1 MFTHRYTFRACKQ
14 FSELQEGP
22 SMLYNKHSFH
32 HHACKLK
39 GAQSVFSDTPW
50 SHPHGGNKISKLLE
64 AQSGFSNAP
73 WSHPHGGKDNSKFPQ
88 ALSRFSNTPWFHPH
102 GGKRFSQLH
111 GIPSTFN
118 NTPWSCPHGPAKKF
132 DGNQS
137 ASFSVF
143 SRKPTP
149 PPKVESDEVVS
160 LPFFDDTLLLANNV
174 ITHMYVYDT
183 VLDAE
188 KLSDSLERLAQRPGW
203 RKMSARVRK
212 NGKGKLE
219 FHIPTEFS
227 ETRPAISTTH
237 VKHTTSI
244 ADHPIASRFPKPST
258 TPAVVATTEDFE
270 PLLDESDCP
279 KKLDD
284 YLYKDRSVFGLHI
297 YSFNDA
303 TILITHVN
311 HSGLD
316 GIARKDIMD
325 AWLLMLQGREHEIL
339 SPCDFHE
346 DPFIGLGKDVS
357 ATHRLAE
364 RKLSTFALLQWV
376 RKNILDLAWRTPET
390 RLVCLPSGFVEKQ
403 RNAAMKELAATQTG
417 SEKPFVSD
425 GDIIIAWLAKAGLS
439 HLPPTSTRNVTI
451 ASTFS
456 CRNVLEGSYLPL
468 GKPYLANCAAFFNT
482 LLPVRDITGKSLAY
496 TAQKAREALKEQS
509 SLSQTEAY
517 FAYVRQSTKNKLPPM
532 FGDSNM
538 HFMILSNWTKA
549 NLYLIDF
556 SAAAMTP
563 TDKPVTARYMQ
574 AVQSPR
580 KAMEL
585 FVIIGKDA
593 LGNYWL
599 SGSRT
604 KQNWDIIEA
613 ALKREDY
620 LFENLPGA

>member
-1 MFTHRYTFRACKQ
+1 M
-14 FSELQEGP
+14 
-22 SMLYNKHSFH
+22 
-32 HHACKLK
+32 
-39 GAQSVFSDTPW
+39 
-50 SHPHGGNKISKLLE
+50 
-64 AQSGFSNAP
+64 
-73 WSHPHGGKDNSKFPQ
+73 
-88 ALSRFSNTPWFHPH
+88 
-102 GGKRFSQLH
+102 
-111 GIPSTFN
+111 
-118 NTPWSCPHGPAKKF
+118 
-132 DGNQS
+132 
-137 ASFSVF
+137 F

-149 PPKVESDEVVS
+149 PSKVESDEVVP

-183 VLDAE
+183 VLDAK

-227 ETRPAISTTH
+227 ETRPAISSTY

-258 TPAVVATTEDFE
+258 APAVVATTEDYE

-284 YLYKDRSVFGLHI
+284 YLYKDRSAFGLHI
-297 YSFNDA
+297 HSFNDA
-303 TILITHVN
+303 TIIITHVN

-325 AWLLMLQGREHEIL
+325 AWLFMLQGREHEIPT
-339 SPCDFHE
+339 PCDFHE
-346 DPFIGLGKDVS
+346 DPLSGLGNDVS
-357 ATHRLAE
+357 STHKLAKH
-364 RKLSTFALLQWV
+364 KLSTFALLQWA

-403 RNAAMKELAATQTG
+403 RNAAMKELAATQAG

-439 HLPPTSTRNVTI
+439 HLPADSTRNILILSISYSKVTI

-468 GKPYLANCAAFFNT
+468 GKPYLANCAAFFNI
-482 LLPVRDITGKSLAY
+482 LLPARDIIRNSLAY

-538 HFMILSNWTKA
+538 HFMILSNWSKA

-563 TDKPVTARYMQ
+563 TDKPITARYMQ

-613 ALKREDY
+613 ALNREDY
-620 LFENLPGA
+620 LFEGVSGA